1 MKQAVCWIGLLFW
14 GGSEAALCGQ
24 EPRNLLSCSA
34 SLSDL
39 SSEDDMVEM
48 SAWLRAKRAL
58 DLFSLWADILAITIT
73 FLAESK
79 NLFVELISNVVVV
92 SAGFLSMWD

>member
-1 MKQAVCWIGLLFW
+1 
-14 GGSEAALCGQ
+14 
-24 EPRNLLSCSA
+24 
-34 SLSDL
+34 
-39 SSEDDMVEM
+39 M

-58 DLFSLWADILAITIT
+58 DLFGLWADILAITIT
-73 FLAESK
+73 FLAESKNLFK